1 MQLITLKSDRIKV
14 SKDLG
19 FQVSVC
25 KTFSVSIQTMWEF
38 LLSETGINIWLGEI
52 NIDDFELQRQFVT
65 KAGIEG
71 KLTVFVP
78 DCHLRFKWKL
88 SSWEKP
94 STVEL
99 RVRNSKGRASV
110 IFHHTGFF
118 KIEQQEEL
126 RIYWKNIIS
135 KMIENLAN
143 KND

>member
-1 MQLITLKSDRIKV
+1 
-14 SKDLG
+14 
-19 FQVSVC
+19 
-25 KTFSVSIQTMWEF
+25 MWEF

-52 NIDDFELQRQFVT
+52 NIDDFELQKRFVT

-99 RVRNSKGRASV
+99 RVRNSKGCKYRLKSAQVHRLKSEQLSDVKIPFPLIYAS
-110 IFHHTGFF
+110 
-118 KIEQQEEL
+118 
-126 RIYWKNIIS
+126 
-135 KMIENLAN
+135 
-143 KND
+143 